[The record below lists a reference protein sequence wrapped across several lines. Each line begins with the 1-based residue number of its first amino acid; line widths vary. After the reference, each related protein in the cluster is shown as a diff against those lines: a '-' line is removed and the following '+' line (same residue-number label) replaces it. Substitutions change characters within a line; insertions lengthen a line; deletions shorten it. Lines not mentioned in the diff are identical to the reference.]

1 LTETAQAL
9 NSQGHK
15 IFATACDIRNAG
27 DVDKAIT
34 EIVKKLGGVDI
45 VVNNSGASGMNPLDT
60 PDDSKWFDIINTNLT
75 GMYLVTKRALREMK
89 NSSGG
94 RVINISSVLGKFG
107 VPGYTAY
114 CTSKHGVIG
123 FTRALAQELAPRGIT
138 VNAICPGWVDTAM
151 AAEGIQ
157 EISSHLGVAPDDFKK
172 DALSRVPLG
181 RFLDPEE
188 VADLALYIASDAA
201 KSMTGQSLNIC
212 GGATTA

>member
-1 LTETAQAL
+1 MLLENKVAIVTGGGRGIGRAIAERFAGEGASVAICSRTTANLTETAQAL

-15 IFATACDIRNAG
+15 VFATACDIRNAG

-89 NSSGG
+89 NGSGG

-123 FTRALAQELAPRGIT
+123 FIDRQR
-138 VNAICPGWVDTAM
+138 
-151 AAEGIQ
+151 
-157 EISSHLGVAPDDFKK
+157 
-172 DALSRVPLG
+172 
-181 RFLDPEE
+181 
-188 VADLALYIASDAA
+188 
-201 KSMTGQSLNIC
+201 
-212 GGATTA
+212 